1 MKLEDFYEGMQSGL
15 INISKVAE
23 LLDISL
29 PTAYKR
35 RDNKELTYK
44 EIMTLKA
51 LGYIDSFSD
60 ADVQE
65 WGNHVLELVRDTDID
80 TDIEDPITRSIEFE
94 RWKAFKKLNIN
105 D

>member
-1 MKLEDFYEGMQSGL
+1 MKLEDFYRGMQSGL
-15 INISKVAE
+15 INISEVSKV
-23 LLDISL
+23 LDISL

-35 RDNKELTYK
+35 RDNKDLTYK

-51 LGYIDSFSD
+51 LGYVDSFSD

-65 WGNHVLELVRDTDID
+65 WGSHVLEMVRDTDTD
-80 TDIEDPITRSIEFE
+80 VDIEDPVTRSMEFE
-94 RWKAFKKLNIN
+94 RWKAFKRLNIN